1 MTRNLN
7 RLLNPS
13 SIAFIGGNECAI
25 AIRRTRELGFTG
37 KIYAV
42 HPKREELSGIPTL
55 KSADEIPEAVDA
67 AFIAVKREPTIEVV
81 RTLRAKG
88 AGGAV
93 IYAAGF
99 AETGNADLQTAL
111 LAAADGMPLMGP
123 NCYGFVNTLSR
134 AALWPDETGLE
145 PVPRGV
151 ALVTQSGNIACNF
164 TMMRRGLPVAAVFS
178 IGNQVDVGMHDM
190 VETLSAD
197 PRISAIGL
205 HVEGLPDVAAFAR
218 AAALARQRKVPIVIL
233 KTGRSE
239 QGAKV
244 AMSHTSSLAG
254 ADQLYDAL
262 FERYGV
268 ARMTSVSAFAET
280 LKFLHNGGPTGG
292 SHLVSLS
299 CSGGEAALV
308 ADMAMDRNVSF
319 PPFDAATKPR
329 VTATLNEYVA
339 IDNPL
344 DYHTFIWGQ
353 PEKLT
358 ATFTEVLKGGFDVGM
373 VILDTPTHPKMKP
386 DSWAMTARAMADAAT
401 ATGAR
406 AAVVATLSEGM
417 PLDLADELSAR
428 GVAPMMGLDD
438 ALTAFE
444 AAAKIGQNWARAEEP
459 VPMRPPELRGANAR
473 TLSEHEGKQLLKPFG
488 LPVPDGILCKAADA
502 VAAAEKLGYPVTLKV
517 SSAAIAHKTEAGG
530 VALNL
535 RTPAEVAAAAERM
548 AKLAP
553 DVLVERMVTG
563 AVAELI
569 IGLTSDPQ
577 FGTALVIGAGGVL
590 TELLKDSSALILP
603 TSRPEIERA
612 LRRLKVWK
620 LVEGFRGKSG
630 DQEAVIRAVEAVAA
644 FAEAHR
650 GLIEELDVNPL
661 LVLSPGRRRR
671 RRADQDE
678 DCMMVWKPPSSPC
691 RDLLPWLCHGRRHNR
706 ARAFSHPL
714 DGRRWPTGRMR
725 ALFGHETATDFRCTE
740 RNT

>member
-1 MTRNLN
+1 MKNLT
-7 RLLNPS
+7 RLLNPK
-13 SIAFIGGNECAI
+13 SIAFVGGNECAI

-37 KIYAV
+37 TIYAV
-42 HPKREELSGIPTL
+42 HPKRDELSGVPTL
-55 KSADEIPEAVDA
+55 KSPEDIPEAVDA
-67 AFIAVKREPTIEVV
+67 AFIAVKNEPTIEVV
-81 RTLRAKG
+81 RALAAKG
-88 AGGAV
+88 CGGAV

-99 AETGNADLQTAL
+99 AETGNTELQRKL
-111 LAAADGMPLMGP
+111 LAAANGMPLMGP

-145 PVPRGV
+145 PVERGV
-151 ALVTQSGNIACNF
+151 ALITQSGNIACNF
-164 TMMRRGLPVAAVFS
+164 TMMMRGLPVAAVFS

-205 HVEGLPDVAAFAR
+205 HVEGLPDVAAFAK
-218 AAALARQRKVPIVIL
+218 AASLARQRKVPIVVL

-254 ADQLYDAL
+254 ADTLYDAL
-262 FERYGV
+262 FERYGI
-268 ARMTSVSAFAET
+268 ARMKSVSAFAET
-280 LKFLHNGGPTGG
+280 LKFLHNGGPIAD
-292 SHLVSLS
+292 SRLVSLS

-308 ADMAMDRNVSF
+308 ADMALEKNVSF
-319 PPFDAATKPR
+319 PPFNAATKPR
-329 VTATLNEYVA
+329 VAATLNEYVA

-353 PEKLT
+353 PDKLT

-386 DSWAMTARAMADAAT
+386 EAWATTARAMAAASK

-406 AAVVATLSEGM
+406 AAVVASLSEGM
-417 PLDLADELSAR
+417 PLPLADELSES

-444 AAAKIGQNWARAEEP
+444 AAAFIGRNWARTETLPDMLPPLTKGSEE
-459 VPMRPPELRGANAR
+459 RIF
-473 TLSEHEGKQLLKPFG
+473 SESAAKALLKKHG
-488 LPVPDGILCKAADA
+488 LSVPEGIVCPAEDA

-535 RTPAEVAAAAERM
+535 RTADEVREAAERM

-577 FGTALVIGAGGVL
+577 FGTALVVGAGGIL
-590 TELLKDSSALILP
+590 TELLKDSVTLILP
-603 TSRPEIERA
+603 TTRTEIERA
-612 LRRLKVWK
+612 LKTLKVWT

-630 DQEAVIRAVEAVAA
+630 DQQAVFRAVEAVAD
-644 FAEAHR
+644 FANANR
-650 GLIEELDVNPL
+650 GLVEEVDVNPL
-661 LVLSPGRRRR
+661 LVLKDGAIAVDALIKMR
-671 RRADQDE
+671 
-678 DCMMVWKPPSSPC
+678 KP
-691 RDLLPWLCHGRRHNR
+691 
-706 ARAFSHPL
+706 
-714 DGRRWPTGRMR
+714 
-725 ALFGHETATDFRCTE
+725 
-740 RNT
+740 

>member
-1 MTRNLN
+1 MKNLT
-7 RLLNPS
+7 RLLNPK

-25 AIRRTRELGFTG
+25 AIRRTKELGFTG
-37 KIYAV
+37 TIYAV
-42 HPKREELSGIPTL
+42 HPKRDELSGVPTL
-55 KSADEIPEAVDA
+55 KSPQDIPEAVDA
-67 AFIAVKREPTIEVV
+67 AFIAVKNEPTIEVV
-81 RTLRAKG
+81 RALAAKG
-88 AGGAV
+88 CGGAV

-99 AETGNADLQTAL
+99 AETGNTELQRKL
-111 LAAADGMPLMGP
+111 LEAANGMPLMGP

-145 PVPRGV
+145 PVERGV
-151 ALVTQSGNIACNF
+151 ALITQSGNIACNF
-164 TMMRRGLPVAAVFS
+164 TMMMRGLPVAAVFS

-205 HVEGLPDVAAFAR
+205 HVEGLPDVAAFAK
-218 AAALARQRKVPIVIL
+218 AAAIARQRKVPIVVL

-254 ADQLYDAL
+254 ADTLYDAL
-262 FERYGV
+262 FERYGI
-268 ARMTSVSAFAET
+268 ARMKSVSAFAET
-280 LKFLHNGGPTGG
+280 LKFLHNGGPIAD
-292 SHLVSLS
+292 SRLVSLS

-308 ADMAMDRNVSF
+308 ADMALERKVSF
-319 PPFDAATKPR
+319 PPFNAETKPR
-329 VTATLNEYVA
+329 VAATLNEYVA

-386 DSWAMTARAMADAAT
+386 DSWATTARAMAAASR

-406 AAVVATLSEGM
+406 AAVVASLSEGM
-417 PLDLADELSAR
+417 PLSLAAELSAL

-444 AAAKIGQNWARAEEP
+444 AAAFIGRNWARTEQ
-459 VPMRPPELRGANAR
+459 PPEMLPPVKKG
-473 TLSEHEGKQLLKPFG
+473 SEEHLFSESAAKDMLKRHGLAVPEGIVCPAG
-488 LPVPDGILCKAADA
+488 DA
-502 VAAAEKLGYPVTLKV
+502 VAAADKLGYPVTLKV

-535 RTPAEVAAAAERM
+535 RTPAEVEDAAKRM

-577 FGTALVIGAGGVL
+577 FGTALVVGAGGIL
-590 TELLKDSSALILP
+590 TELLKDSVTLILP
-603 TSRPEIERA
+603 TTRSEIKRA
-612 LRRLKVWK
+612 LKTLKVWT
-620 LVEGFRGKSG
+620 LVAGFRGKSG
-630 DQEAVIRAVEAVAA
+630 DAEAVFRAVEAVAD
-644 FAEAHR
+644 FAAANR
-650 GLIEELDVNPL
+650 GLVEEVDVNPL
-661 LVLSPGRRRR
+661 LVLKDGAIAVDALIKMR
-671 RRADQDE
+671 
-678 DCMMVWKPPSSPC
+678 KP
-691 RDLLPWLCHGRRHNR
+691 
-706 ARAFSHPL
+706 
-714 DGRRWPTGRMR
+714 
-725 ALFGHETATDFRCTE
+725 
-740 RNT
+740 

>member
-1 MTRNLN
+1 MRDLT
-7 RLLNPS
+7 RLLNPR
-13 SIAFIGGNECAI
+13 SIAFVGGNECAI

-37 KIYAV
+37 TIYAV
-42 HPKREELSGIPTL
+42 HPKRDELSCVPTL
-55 KSADEIPEAVDA
+55 KSPDDIPEAVDA
-67 AFIAVKREPTIEVV
+67 AFIAVKNEPTIEVV
-81 RTLRAKG
+81 RALAAKG
-88 AGGAV
+88 CGGAV

-99 AETGNADLQTAL
+99 AETGNTDLQRKL
-111 LAAADGMPLMGP
+111 LAAANGMPLMGP

-145 PVPRGV
+145 PVERGV
-151 ALVTQSGNIACNF
+151 ALITQSGNIACNF
-164 TMMRRGLPVAAVFS
+164 TMMMRGLPVAAVFS

-218 AAALARQRKVPIVIL
+218 AAALARQRKVPIVVL

-254 ADQLYDAL
+254 ADTLYDAL
-262 FERYGV
+262 FERYGI
-268 ARMTSVSAFAET
+268 ARMKSVSAFAET
-280 LKFLHNGGPTGG
+280 LKFLHNGGPIAD
-292 SHLVSLS
+292 SRLVSLS

-308 ADMAMDRNVSF
+308 ADMALEKKVSF
-319 PPFDAATKPR
+319 PPFNAATKPR
-329 VTATLNEYVA
+329 VAATLNEYVA

-353 PEKLT
+353 PDKLT
-358 ATFTEVLKGGFDVGM
+358 ATFTQVLKGGFDVGM

-386 DSWAMTARAMADAAT
+386 EAWATTARAMAAAAQ

-406 AAVVATLSEGM
+406 AAVVASLSEGM
-417 PLDLADELSAR
+417 PLSLADELSQS

-444 AAAKIGQNWARAEEP
+444 AAAFIGRNWARTETLP
-459 VPMRPPELRGANAR
+459 DMLPPLTKGSDDRIF
-473 TLSEHEGKQLLKPFG
+473 SESAAKALLKKHG
-488 LPVPDGILCKAADA
+488 LSVPEGIVCPAEDA

-535 RTPAEVAAAAERM
+535 RTADEVREAAERM

-577 FGTALVIGAGGVL
+577 FGTALVVGAGGIL
-590 TELLKDSSALILP
+590 TELLKDSVTLILP
-603 TSRPEIERA
+603 TTRSEIERA
-612 LRRLKVWK
+612 LKTLKVWT

-630 DQEAVIRAVEAVAA
+630 DQQAVFRAVEAVAD
-644 FAEAHR
+644 FANANR
-650 GLIEELDVNPL
+650 GLVEEVDVNPL
-661 LVLSPGRRRR
+661 LVLKDGAIAVDALIKMR
-671 RRADQDE
+671 
-678 DCMMVWKPPSSPC
+678 KP
-691 RDLLPWLCHGRRHNR
+691 
-706 ARAFSHPL
+706 
-714 DGRRWPTGRMR
+714 
-725 ALFGHETATDFRCTE
+725 
-740 RNT
+740 

>member
-1 MTRNLN
+1 MKSLT
-7 RLLNPS
+7 RLLNPK

-25 AIRRTRELGFTG
+25 AIRRTKELGFTG
-37 KIYAV
+37 TIYAV
-42 HPKREELSGIPTL
+42 HPKRDELSGVPTL
-55 KSADEIPEAVDA
+55 KSPQDIPEAVDA
-67 AFIAVKREPTIEVV
+67 AFIAVKNEPTIEVV
-81 RTLRAKG
+81 RALAAKG
-88 AGGAV
+88 CGGAV

-99 AETGNADLQTAL
+99 AETGNTELQRKL
-111 LAAADGMPLMGP
+111 LAAANGMPLMGP

-145 PVPRGV
+145 PVERGV
-151 ALVTQSGNIACNF
+151 ALITQSGNIACNF
-164 TMMRRGLPVAAVFS
+164 TMMMRGLPVAAVFS

-205 HVEGLPDVAAFAR
+205 HVEGLPDVAAFAK
-218 AAALARQRKVPIVIL
+218 AAALARQRKVPIVVL

-254 ADQLYDAL
+254 ADTLYDAL
-262 FERYGV
+262 FERYGI
-268 ARMTSVSAFAET
+268 ARMKSVSAFAET
-280 LKFLHNGGPTGG
+280 LKFLHNGGPIAD
-292 SHLVSLS
+292 SRLVSLS

-308 ADMAMDRNVSF
+308 ADMALEKSVSF
-319 PPFDAATKPR
+319 PPFNAATKPR
-329 VTATLNEYVA
+329 VAATLNEYVA

-386 DSWAMTARAMADAAT
+386 EAWATTARAMAAASQ

-406 AAVVATLSEGM
+406 AAVVASLSEGM
-417 PLDLADELSAR
+417 PLSLADELSAS

-444 AAAKIGQNWARAEEP
+444 AAASIGRNWARSEEP
-459 VPMRPPELRGANAR
+459 PEMLPPVVKGHDEHIF
-473 TLSEHEGKQLLKPFG
+473 SESAAKDLLKTHG
-488 LPVPDGILCKAADA
+488 LTVPEGIVCPAEYA

-535 RTPAEVAAAAERM
+535 RNAAEVEEAATRM

-577 FGTALVIGAGGVL
+577 FGTALVVGAGGIL
-590 TELLKDSSALILP
+590 TELLKDSVTLILP
-603 TSRPEIERA
+603 TTRTEIERA
-612 LRRLKVWK
+612 LKTLKVWT
-620 LVEGFRGKSG
+620 LVEGFRGRSG
-630 DQEAVIRAVEAVAA
+630 DADAVFRAVEAVAD
-644 FAEAHR
+644 FAAANR
-650 GLIEELDVNPL
+650 GLVEELDVNPL
-661 LVLSPGRRRR
+661 LVLKDGAVAVDALIKMR
-671 RRADQDE
+671 
-678 DCMMVWKPPSSPC
+678 KP
-691 RDLLPWLCHGRRHNR
+691 
-706 ARAFSHPL
+706 
-714 DGRRWPTGRMR
+714 
-725 ALFGHETATDFRCTE
+725 
-740 RNT
+740 

>member
-1 MTRNLN
+1 MKNLT
-7 RLLNPS
+7 RLLNPK
-13 SIAFIGGNECAI
+13 SIAFVGGNECAI

-37 KIYAV
+37 TIYAV
-42 HPKREELSGIPTL
+42 HPKRDELSGVPTL
-55 KSADEIPEAVDA
+55 KSPDDIPEAVDA
-67 AFIAVKREPTIEVV
+67 AFIAVKNEPTIDVV
-81 RTLRAKG
+81 RALAAKG
-88 AGGAV
+88 CGGAV

-99 AETGNADLQTAL
+99 AETGNTELQRKL
-111 LAAADGMPLMGP
+111 LAAANGMPLMGP

-145 PVPRGV
+145 PVERGV
-151 ALVTQSGNIACNF
+151 ALITQSGNIACNF
-164 TMMRRGLPVAAVFS
+164 TMMMRGLPVAAVFS

-205 HVEGLPDVAAFAR
+205 HVEGLPDVAAFAK
-218 AAALARQRKVPIVIL
+218 AASLARQRKVPIVVL

-254 ADQLYDAL
+254 ADTLYDAL
-262 FERYGV
+262 FERYGI
-268 ARMTSVSAFAET
+268 ARMKSVSAFAET
-280 LKFLHNGGPTGG
+280 LKFLHNGGPIAD
-292 SHLVSLS
+292 SRLVSLS

-308 ADMAMDRNVSF
+308 ADMALEKNVSF
-319 PPFDAATKPR
+319 PPFNAATKPR
-329 VTATLNEYVA
+329 VAATLNEYVA

-353 PEKLT
+353 PDKLT

-386 DSWAMTARAMADAAT
+386 EAWATTARAMAAASK

-406 AAVVATLSEGM
+406 AAVVASLSEGM
-417 PLDLADELSAR
+417 PLPLADELSES

-444 AAAKIGQNWARAEEP
+444 AAAFIGRNWARTETLPDMLPPLTKGSEE
-459 VPMRPPELRGANAR
+459 RIF
-473 TLSEHEGKQLLKPFG
+473 SESAAKALLKKHG
-488 LPVPDGILCKAADA
+488 LSVPEGIVCPAEDA

-535 RTPAEVAAAAERM
+535 RTADEVREAAERM

-577 FGTALVIGAGGVL
+577 FGTALVVGAGGIL
-590 TELLKDSSALILP
+590 TELLKDSVTLILP
-603 TSRPEIERA
+603 TTRTEIERA
-612 LRRLKVWK
+612 LRSLKVWT

-630 DQEAVIRAVEAVAA
+630 DQQAVFRAVEAVAD
-644 FAEAHR
+644 FANANR
-650 GLIEELDVNPL
+650 GLVEEVDVNPL
-661 LVLSPGRRRR
+661 LVLKDGAIAVDALIKMR
-671 RRADQDE
+671 
-678 DCMMVWKPPSSPC
+678 KP
-691 RDLLPWLCHGRRHNR
+691 
-706 ARAFSHPL
+706 
-714 DGRRWPTGRMR
+714 
-725 ALFGHETATDFRCTE
+725 
-740 RNT
+740 

>member
-1 MTRNLN
+1 MKPLS
-7 RLLNPS
+7 RLLNPT

-25 AIRRTRELGFTG
+25 AIKRTRELGFTG
-37 KIYAV
+37 TIYAV
-42 HPKREELSGIPTL
+42 HPKREELSGVPTL
-55 KSADEIPEAVDA
+55 KSPDDIPGPVDA
-67 AFIAVKREPTIEVV
+67 AFIAVKNVPTIDVV
-81 RTLRAKG
+81 RTLSAKG
-88 AGGAV
+88 CGGAV

-99 AETGNADLQTAL
+99 AETGNADLQRQL
-111 LAAADGMPLMGP
+111 LAAANGMPLMGP

-145 PVPRGV
+145 PVERGV
-151 ALVTQSGNIACNF
+151 ALITQSGNIACNF
-164 TMMRRGLPVAAVFS
+164 TMMMRGLPVAAVFS

-205 HVEGLPDVAAFAR
+205 HVEGLPDVAAFAH
-218 AAALARQRKVPIVIL
+218 AAALARKRKVPIVVL

-254 ADQLYDAL
+254 ADTLYDAL
-262 FERYGV
+262 FERYGI
-268 ARMTSVSAFAET
+268 ARMKSVAAFAET
-280 LKFLHNGGPTGG
+280 LKFLHNGGPIAG
-292 SHLVSLS
+292 SRLVSLS

-308 ADMAMDRNVSF
+308 ADMALERDVSF
-319 PPFDAATKPR
+319 PPFNAETRPR
-329 VTATLNEYVA
+329 VAATLNEYVA

-386 DSWAMTARAMADAAT
+386 DSWAATARAMAAASK

-406 AAVVATLSEGM
+406 AAVVASLSEGM
-417 PLDLADELSAR
+417 PLWLAAELSESR
-428 GVAPMMGLDD
+428 VAPMMGLDD

-444 AAAKIGQNWARAEEP
+444 AAASIGRNWAREEEP
-459 VPMRPPELRGANAR
+459 PGMLPPFTRGHDAR
-473 TLSEHEGKQLLKPFG
+473 IFNEYKAKQLLKEHG
-488 LPVPDGILCKAADA
+488 LAVPEGTVCRAEDA

-517 SSAAIAHKTEAGG
+517 SSAAIAHKTESGG

-535 RTPAEVAAAAERM
+535 KTAAEVEEAARRM
-548 AKLAP
+548 SALAP

-577 FGTALVIGAGGVL
+577 FGVALVVGAGGIL
-590 TELLKDSSALILP
+590 TELLKDTVTLILP
-603 TSRPEIERA
+603 TTETEIARA
-612 LRRLKVWK
+612 LRKLKVWT

-630 DQEAVIRAVEAVAA
+630 DQQAVVRAVKAVAA
-644 FAEAHR
+644 FADANH

-661 LVLSPGRRRR
+661 LVL
-671 RRADQDE
+671 
-678 DCMMVWKPPSSPC
+678 K
-691 RDLLPWLCHGRRHNR
+691 
-706 ARAFSHPL
+706 
-714 DGRRWPTGRMR
+714 DGAVAVDALIKMR
-725 ALFGHETATDFRCTE
+725 TP
-740 RNT
+740 

>member
-1 MTRNLN
+1 MKSLS
-7 RLLNPS
+7 RLLNPT
-13 SIAFIGGNECAI
+13 SIAFVGGNECAI
-25 AIRRTRELGFTG
+25 AIRRTLELGFTG
-37 KIYAV
+37 TIYAI
-42 HPKREELSGIPTL
+42 HPKRDELSGIPTL
-55 KSADEIPEAVDA
+55 KSVEDIPGPVDA
-67 AFIAVKREPTIEVV
+67 AFIAVKNIPTIEVV
-81 RTLRAKG
+81 RTLSAKG
-88 AGGAV
+88 CGGAV

-99 AETGNADLQTAL
+99 AETGNAELQRQL
-111 LAAADGMPLMGP
+111 LDAANGMPLMGP

-151 ALVTQSGNIACNF
+151 ALITQSGNIACNF
-164 TMMRRGLPVAAVFS
+164 TMMMRGLPVAAVFS

-205 HVEGLPDVAAFAR
+205 HVEGLPDVPAFAR
-218 AAALARQRKVPIVIL
+218 AAAIARKRQVPIVVL

-254 ADQLYDAL
+254 ADTLYDAL
-262 FERYGV
+262 FERYGI
-268 ARMTSVSAFAET
+268 ARMKSVSAFAET
-280 LKFLHNGGPTGG
+280 LKFLHNGGPIAD
-292 SHLVSLS
+292 SRLVSLS

-308 ADMAMDRNVSF
+308 ADMALEKKVSF
-319 PPFDAATKPR
+319 PPFNAETKPR
-329 VTATLNEYVA
+329 VAATLNEYVA

-353 PEKLT
+353 PEKLI
-358 ATFTEVLKGGFDVGM
+358 ATFTEVLKGGFDVGL

-386 DSWAMTARAMADAAT
+386 DSWATTARAMAAAAQ

-417 PLDLADELSAR
+417 PLPLADELSDL

-444 AAAKIGQNWARAEEP
+444 AAAFIGRNWARAEEP
-459 VPMRPPELRGANAR
+459 PEMLPPLTMGSEAHVFSEFAAKQMLAKHGLSVP
-473 TLSEHEGKQLLKPFG
+473 EGIVCPAG
-488 LPVPDGILCKAADA
+488 DAA
-502 VAAAEKLGYPVTLKV
+502 AAAERLGYPVTLKV

-535 RTPAEVAAAAERM
+535 RTAAEVEEAARRM
-548 AKLAP
+548 AELAP

-577 FGTALVIGAGGVL
+577 FGTALVVGAGGIL
-590 TELLKDSSALILP
+590 TELLKDSATLILP
-603 TSRPEIERA
+603 TTRSEIERA
-612 LRRLKVWK
+612 LRTLKVWP

-630 DQEAVIRAVEAVAA
+630 DQAAVIAAIEAVAR
-644 FAEAHR
+644 FAEANR
-650 GLIEELDVNPL
+650 GLVEEVDVNPL
-661 LVLSPGRRRR
+661 LVL
-671 RRADQDE
+671 
-678 DCMMVWKPPSSPC
+678 K
-691 RDLLPWLCHGRRHNR
+691 
-706 ARAFSHPL
+706 
-714 DGRRWPTGRMR
+714 DGAIAVDALIKMR
-725 ALFGHETATDFRCTE
+725 TP
-740 RNT
+740 

>member
-1 MTRNLN
+1 MKSLS
-7 RLLNPS
+7 RLLNPK

-25 AIRRTRELGFTG
+25 AIRRTRELGFEG

-42 HPKREELSGIPTL
+42 HPKRQELSGVPTL
-55 KSADEIPEAVDA
+55 RSPEDIPEAVDA
-67 AFIAVKREPTIEVV
+67 AFIAVKNEPTIAVV
-81 RTLRAKG
+81 RALAAKG
-88 AGGAV
+88 CGGAV

-99 AETGNADLQTAL
+99 AETGNTDLQRQL
-111 LAAADGMPLMGP
+111 LEAANGMPLMGP

-134 AALWPDETGLE
+134 AALWPDESGLE
-145 PVPRGV
+145 PVERGV
-151 ALVTQSGNIACNF
+151 ALITQSGNIACNF
-164 TMMRRGLPVAAVFS
+164 TMMMRGLPVAAVFS

-190 VETLSAD
+190 VDTLSAD

-205 HVEGLPDVAAFAR
+205 HVEGLPDVPAFAR
-218 AAALARQRKVPIVIL
+218 AAALARKRRVPIVVL

-254 ADQLYDAL
+254 ADTLYDAL
-262 FERYGV
+262 FERYGI
-268 ARMTSVSAFAET
+268 ARMKSVSAFAET
-280 LKFLHNGGPTGG
+280 LKFLHNGGPIAD
-292 SHLVSLS
+292 SRLVSLS

-308 ADMAMDRNVSF
+308 ADMALEKKVSF
-319 PPFDAATKPR
+319 PPFNEDTKPR
-329 VTATLNEYVA
+329 VAATLNEYVA

-386 DSWAMTARAMADAAT
+386 DSWATTAHAMAAAAR

-406 AAVVATLSEGM
+406 AAVVASLSEGM
-417 PLDLADELSAR
+417 PLPLAAELSAS
-428 GVAPMMGLDD
+428 GVAPMMDLDD

-444 AAAKIGQNWARAEEP
+444 AAAFIGRNWARAEEP
-459 VPMRPPELRGANAR
+459 PEMLPPVRKGTDEQV
-473 TLSEHEGKQLLKPFG
+473 LSEHDAKQLLKRYG
-488 LPVPDGILCKAADA
+488 LTVPEGIVCKATDA
-502 VAAAEKLGYPVTLKV
+502 VKAAETLGYPVTLKV

-535 RTPAEVAAAAERM
+535 KTAAEVEEAARRM
-548 AKLAP
+548 AGLAP

-577 FGTALVIGAGGVL
+577 FGTALVVGAGGIL
-590 TELLKDSSALILP
+590 TELLKDSVTLILP
-603 TSRPEIERA
+603 TTRTEIERA
-612 LRRLKVWK
+612 LRTLKVWT

-630 DQEAVIRAVEAVAA
+630 DAQAVIRAVEAVAS
-644 FAEAHR
+644 FAEANR
-650 GLIEELDVNPL
+650 GLVEELDVNPL
-661 LVLSPGRRRR
+661 LVT
-671 RRADQDE
+671 
-678 DCMMVWKPPSSPC
+678 K
-691 RDLLPWLCHGRRHNR
+691 
-706 ARAFSHPL
+706 
-714 DGRRWPTGRMR
+714 DGAVAVDALIKMR
-725 ALFGHETATDFRCTE
+725 TP
-740 RNT
+740 

>member
-1 MTRNLN
+1 MRDLT
-7 RLLNPS
+7 RLLNPR
-13 SIAFIGGNECAI
+13 SIAFVGGNECAI

-37 KIYAV
+37 TIYAV
-42 HPKREELSGIPTL
+42 HPKRDELSGVPTL
-55 KSADEIPEAVDA
+55 KSPDDIPEAVDA
-67 AFIAVKREPTIEVV
+67 AFIAVKNEPTIEVV
-81 RTLRAKG
+81 RALAAKG
-88 AGGAV
+88 CGGAV

-99 AETGNADLQTAL
+99 AETGNTDLQRKL
-111 LAAADGMPLMGP
+111 LAAANGMPLMGP

-145 PVPRGV
+145 PVERGV
-151 ALVTQSGNIACNF
+151 ALITQSGNIACNF
-164 TMMRRGLPVAAVFS
+164 TMMMRGLPVAAVFS

-218 AAALARQRKVPIVIL
+218 AAALARQRKVPIVVL

-254 ADQLYDAL
+254 ADTLYDAL
-262 FERYGV
+262 FERYGI
-268 ARMTSVSAFAET
+268 ARMKSVSAFAET
-280 LKFLHNGGPTGG
+280 LKFLHNGGPIAD
-292 SHLVSLS
+292 SRLVSLS

-308 ADMAMDRNVSF
+308 ADMALEKKVSF
-319 PPFDAATKPR
+319 PPFNAATKPR
-329 VTATLNEYVA
+329 VAATLNEYVA

-353 PEKLT
+353 PDKLT
-358 ATFTEVLKGGFDVGM
+358 ATFTQVLKGGFDVGM

-386 DSWAMTARAMADAAT
+386 EAWATTARAMAAAAQ

-406 AAVVATLSEGM
+406 AAVVASLSEGM
-417 PLDLADELSAR
+417 PLSLADELSQS

-444 AAAKIGQNWARAEEP
+444 AAAFIGRNWARTE
-459 VPMRPPELRGANAR
+459 
-473 TLSEHEGKQLLKPFG
+473 TLPDMLTPLTKGSDDRIFSESAAKALLKKHG
-488 LPVPDGILCKAADA
+488 LSVPEGIVCPAEDA

-535 RTPAEVAAAAERM
+535 RTADEVREAAERM

-563 AVAELI
+563 AVADLI

-577 FGTALVIGAGGVL
+577 FGTALVVGAGGIL
-590 TELLKDSSALILP
+590 TELLKDSVTLILP
-603 TSRPEIERA
+603 TTRSEIERA
-612 LRRLKVWK
+612 LKTLKVWT

-630 DQEAVIRAVEAVAA
+630 DQQAVFRAVEAVAD
-644 FAEAHR
+644 FANANR
-650 GLIEELDVNPL
+650 GLVEEVDVNPL
-661 LVLSPGRRRR
+661 LVLKDGAIAVDALIKMR
-671 RRADQDE
+671 
-678 DCMMVWKPPSSPC
+678 KP
-691 RDLLPWLCHGRRHNR
+691 
-706 ARAFSHPL
+706 
-714 DGRRWPTGRMR
+714 
-725 ALFGHETATDFRCTE
+725 
-740 RNT
+740 

>member
-1 MTRNLN
+1 MKNLT
-7 RLLNPS
+7 RLLNPK

-25 AIRRTRELGFTG
+25 AIRRTKELGFTG
-37 KIYAV
+37 TIYAV
-42 HPKREELSGIPTL
+42 HPKRDELSGVPTL
-55 KSADEIPEAVDA
+55 KSPQDIPEAVDA
-67 AFIAVKREPTIEVV
+67 AFIAVKNEPTIEVV
-81 RTLRAKG
+81 RALAAKG
-88 AGGAV
+88 CGGAV

-99 AETGNADLQTAL
+99 AETGNTELQRKL
-111 LAAADGMPLMGP
+111 LEAANGMPLMGP

-145 PVPRGV
+145 PVERGV
-151 ALVTQSGNIACNF
+151 ALITQSGNIACNF
-164 TMMRRGLPVAAVFS
+164 TMMMRGLPVAAVFS

-205 HVEGLPDVAAFAR
+205 HVEGLPDVAAFAK
-218 AAALARQRKVPIVIL
+218 AAAIARQRKVPIVVL

-254 ADQLYDAL
+254 ADTLYDAL
-262 FERYGV
+262 FERYGI
-268 ARMTSVSAFAET
+268 ARMKSVSAFAET
-280 LKFLHNGGPTGG
+280 LKFLHNGGPIAD
-292 SHLVSLS
+292 SRLVSLS

-308 ADMAMDRNVSF
+308 ADMALERKVSF
-319 PPFDAATKPR
+319 PPFNAETKPR
-329 VTATLNEYVA
+329 VAATLNEYVA

-386 DSWAMTARAMADAAT
+386 DSWATTARAMAAASR

-406 AAVVATLSEGM
+406 AAVVASLSEGM
-417 PLDLADELSAR
+417 PLSLAAELSSL

-444 AAAKIGQNWARAEEP
+444 AAAFIGRNWARSEQ
-459 VPMRPPELRGANAR
+459 PPEMLPPVKKGSADH
-473 TLSEHEGKQLLKPFG
+473 LFSESAAKDMLKKHGLAVPEGIVCP
-488 LPVPDGILCKAADA
+488 AADA

-535 RTPAEVAAAAERM
+535 RTPAEVEEAAKRM

-577 FGTALVIGAGGVL
+577 FGTALVVGAGGIL
-590 TELLKDSSALILP
+590 TELLKDSVTLILP
-603 TSRPEIERA
+603 TTRSEIERA
-612 LRRLKVWK
+612 LKTLKVWT
-620 LVEGFRGKSG
+620 LVAGFRGKSG
-630 DQEAVIRAVEAVAA
+630 DADAVFRAVEAVAD
-644 FAEAHR
+644 FAAANR
-650 GLIEELDVNPL
+650 GLVEEVDVNPL
-661 LVLSPGRRRR
+661 LVLKDGAIAVDALIKMR
-671 RRADQDE
+671 
-678 DCMMVWKPPSSPC
+678 KP
-691 RDLLPWLCHGRRHNR
+691 
-706 ARAFSHPL
+706 
-714 DGRRWPTGRMR
+714 
-725 ALFGHETATDFRCTE
+725 
-740 RNT
+740 

>member
-1 MTRNLN
+1 MKSLT
-7 RLLNPS
+7 RLLNPR

-25 AIRRTRELGFTG
+25 AIRRTKELGFTG
-37 KIYAV
+37 TIYAV
-42 HPKREELSGIPTL
+42 HPKREELSGVPTL
-55 KSADEIPEAVDA
+55 KSPQDIPEAVDA
-67 AFIAVKREPTIEVV
+67 AFIAVKNEPTIEVV
-81 RTLRAKG
+81 RALAAKG
-88 AGGAV
+88 CGGAV

-99 AETGNADLQTAL
+99 AETGNTELQRKL
-111 LAAADGMPLMGP
+111 LAAANGMPLMGP

-145 PVPRGV
+145 PVERGV
-151 ALVTQSGNIACNF
+151 ALITQSGNIACNF
-164 TMMRRGLPVAAVFS
+164 TMMMRGLPVAAVFS

-218 AAALARQRKVPIVIL
+218 AATIARQRKVPIVVL

-254 ADQLYDAL
+254 ADTLYDAL
-262 FERYGV
+262 FERYGI
-268 ARMTSVSAFAET
+268 ARMKSVSAFAET
-280 LKFLHNGGPTGG
+280 LKFLHNGGPIAD
-292 SHLVSLS
+292 SRLVSLS

-308 ADMAMDRNVSF
+308 ADMALEKKVSF
-319 PPFDAATKPR
+319 PAFNAATKPR
-329 VTATLNEYVA
+329 VAATLNEYVA

-386 DSWAMTARAMADAAT
+386 EAWATTARAMAAAAK

-406 AAVVATLSEGM
+406 AAVVASLSEGM
-417 PLDLADELSAR
+417 PLTLADELSQS

-444 AAAKIGQNWARAEEP
+444 AAAFIGRNWARSEELP
-459 VPMRPPELRGANAR
+459 DMLPP
-473 TLSEHEGKQLLKPFG
+473 LLKGHDEHVFSESAAKDILKKHG
-488 LPVPDGILCKAADA
+488 LSVPEGIVCPAEDA

-535 RTPAEVAAAAERM
+535 RTPDEVRDAAQRM

-553 DVLVERMVTG
+553 DVLVERLVTG

-577 FGTALVIGAGGVL
+577 FGTALVVGAGGIL
-590 TELLKDSSALILP
+590 TELLKDSVTLILP
-603 TSRPEIERA
+603 TTRTEIERA
-612 LRRLKVWK
+612 LKTLKVWT

-630 DQEAVIRAVEAVAA
+630 DAAAVIRAVEAVAD
-644 FAEAHR
+644 FANANR
-650 GLIEELDVNPL
+650 GLVEELDVNPL
-661 LVLSPGRRRR
+661 LVLKDGAIAVDALIKMR
-671 RRADQDE
+671 
-678 DCMMVWKPPSSPC
+678 KP
-691 RDLLPWLCHGRRHNR
+691 
-706 ARAFSHPL
+706 
-714 DGRRWPTGRMR
+714 
-725 ALFGHETATDFRCTE
+725 
-740 RNT
+740 